1 MRFLKILIKYTG
13 FYKFIISQGQLRLS
27 RRQNQRTPVDKLV
40 SLLTKIK
47 HLKKKLKKFIA

>member
-1 MRFLKILIKYTG
+1 MRFFKILIKSTG
-13 FYKFIISQGQLRLS
+13 FYKFIVSQGQLKIS
-27 RRQNQRTPVDKLV
+27 WRQIQRIPVDKLV